1 MYKYVKGTT
10 VLSEERLL
18 DSSEIAEEYNFYM
31 PLQKDTYS
39 NLIPNGILI
48 ELIISAFREKHNYK
62 TSDYYYISDNNVA
75 TKVYQDTIVTAA
87 IQEFMDELKGQGIN
101 LENDHNYELVFEGN
115 IKISFYYYEN
125 HREAEI
131 IDFNE
136 LKNRRKDTKND

>member
-87 IQEFMDELKGQGIN
+87 IQEFMDELKGQDIN

>member
-101 LENDHNYELVFEGN
+101 LENDHNYELAFEGN

>member
-10 VLSEERLL
+10 VLSKERLL

>member
-87 IQEFMDELKGQGIN
+87 IQEFMDELKRQGIN

>member
-75 TKVYQDTIVTAA
+75 TKVYQDTIVMAA